1 MQLFITILHVVL
13 AITMIL
19 IILLQPGKEGGA
31 ALAGGSSGNQ
41 MYGPRGAGNFLGR
54 ATTVVASM
62 FMFTSISLA
71 WYSSEKI
78 QSGSD
83 IGDAIQRLEGGED
96 EEGFGIPMP
105 SSTPAPSQDEEVDP
119 GQEALEAKDAGESD
133 ADNTELGTP
142 AGEATQ
148 GVENIAPTG
157 AGEEV
162 ETP

>member
-1 MQLFITILHVVL
+1 MQLFITILHIIL

-41 MYGPRGAGNFLGR
+41 MYGPRGAGNFLGK
-54 ATTVVASM
+54 ATTVVATM

-71 WYSSEKI
+71 WYSSEKV

-105 SSTPAPSQDEEVDP
+105 ATPEVPAVEDEPVDA
-119 GQEALEAKDAGESD
+119 GQEALEATDAGEVPV
-133 ADNTELGTP
+133 GVP
-142 AGEATQ
+142 ASETAEGA
-148 GVENIAPTG
+148 GTG
-157 AGEEV
+157 ASEETAP
-162 ETP
+162 EPSL

>member
-1 MQLFITILHVVL
+1 MQLFITIFHVVL

-54 ATTVVASM
+54 ATTVVATL

-71 WYSSEKI
+71 WYSSEKV

-83 IGDAIQRLEGGED
+83 IEDAIQRLEGEED

-105 SSTPAPSQDEEVDP
+105 TKVDADAEVDP
-119 GQEALEAKDAGESD
+119 GQEALEAKDAGEID
-133 ADNTELGTP
+133 AENSEIGTP

-148 GVENIAPTG
+148 EADNGQGNTTEEN
-157 AGEEV
+157 V

>member
-71 WYSSEKI
+71 WYSSEKV

-83 IGDAIQRLEGGED
+83 IEDAIQRLEGGED

-105 SSTPAPSQDEEVDP
+105 NKTGPSTDEEIDP
-119 GQEALEAKDAGESD
+119 GQDALEAKDAGEID
-133 ADNTELGTP
+133 AGNGELGTP
-142 AGEATQ
+142 AGD
-148 GVENIAPTG
+148 APQDAANSAQTG
-157 AGEEV
+157 AKENA

>member
-54 ATTVVASM
+54 ATTVVASL

-71 WYSSEKI
+71 WYSSEKV

-83 IGDAIQRLEGGED
+83 IEDAIQRLEGGDD

-105 SSTPAPSQDEEVDP
+105 SKAEASPEDDIDP
-119 GQEALEAKDAGESD
+119 GQDALEAKDAGETD
-133 ADNTELGTP
+133 ADNGGLGTP
-142 AGEATQ
+142 AGEASQDAGNVTPS
-148 GVENIAPTG
+148 GTEENVEAP
-157 AGEEV
+157 
-162 ETP
+162 

>member
-1 MQLFITILHVVL
+1 MQLFITILHIIL

-41 MYGPRGAGNFLGR
+41 MYGPRGAGNFLGK
-54 ATTVVASM
+54 ATTFVATM

-96 EEGFGIPMP
+96 EDGFGIPMP
-105 SSTPAPSQDEEVDP
+105 ATPEAPPPIDAEQDT
-119 GQEALEAKDAGESD
+119 LEAKDAGEDPVGVPASETPQGD
-133 ADNTELGTP
+133 ADATGT
-142 AGEATQ
+142 T
-148 GVENIAPTG
+148 
-157 AGEEV
+157 
-162 ETP
+162 TPEPSE

>member
-1 MQLFITILHVVL
+1 MPLFITILHIVL

-54 ATTVVASM
+54 ATTIIASM
-62 FMFTSISLA
+62 FMFTSITLA

-83 IGDAIQRLEGGED
+83 IGDAIQRLEGTD
-96 EEGFGIPMP
+96 DAEGFGIPMP
-105 SSTPAPSQDEEVDP
+105 SNPDATGDGDDIDP
-119 GQEALEAKDAGESD
+119 GQEALEARDAGE
-133 ADNTELGTP
+133 NPVGVP
-142 AGEATQ
+142 AGEK
-148 GVENIAPTG
+148 VEE
-157 AGEEV
+157 AGT
-162 ETP
+162 ETNNGDDNENTNTEGGSQ

>member
-1 MQLFITILHVVL
+1 MPLFITILHIVL

-54 ATTVVASM
+54 ATTIIASM
-62 FMFTSISLA
+62 FMFTSITLA

-83 IGDAIQRLEGGED
+83 IEDAIQRLEGD
-96 EEGFGIPMP
+96 DDAEGFGIPMP
-105 SSTPAPSQDEEVDP
+105 SQPEAPEEDDVDP
-119 GQEALEAKDAGESD
+119 GQEALEAQDAGEG
-133 ADNTELGTP
+133 AVGVP
-142 AGEATQ
+142 AGEQVGTEP
-148 GVENIAPTG
+148 ENSNVGGNDASKNEG
-157 AGEEV
+157 DSQ
-162 ETP
+162 

>member
-1 MQLFITILHVVL
+1 MQLFITILHIIL

-41 MYGPRGAGNFLGR
+41 MYGPRGAGNFLGK
-54 ATTVVASM
+54 ATTFVATM

-105 SSTPAPSQDEEVDP
+105 ATPEAPPAEAVPIDAGQDT
-119 GQEALEAKDAGESD
+119 LEAKDAGE
-133 ADNTELGTP
+133 APVGVP
-142 AGEATQ
+142 AS
-148 GVENIAPTG
+148 
-157 AGEEV
+157 
-162 ETP
+162 ETPQGDGADASGTTAPEPAE

>member
-1 MQLFITILHVVL
+1 MQLFITILHIVL

-83 IGDAIQRLEGGED
+83 IEDAIERLEGGDD

-105 SSTPAPSQDEEVDP
+105 VNTVTPEEPTEEAHPD
-119 GQEALEAKDAGESD
+119 QEALEAEDAGEN
-133 ADNTELGTP
+133 AIGTP
-142 AGEATQ
+142 AGEATEENV
-148 GVENIAPTG
+148 GTNADDAGDVEPEAQ
-157 AGEEV
+157 
-162 ETP
+162 

>member
-1 MQLFITILHVVL
+1 MQLFITILHIIL

-41 MYGPRGAGNFLGR
+41 MYGPRGAGNFLGK
-54 ATTVVASM
+54 ATTVVATM

-105 SSTPAPSQDEEVDP
+105 AAPEAPPVEIEPIDPDQDA
-119 GQEALEAKDAGESD
+119 QEAKDAGEEAPVGVPASES
-133 ADNTELGTP
+133 TEGD
-142 AGEATQ
+142 
-148 GVENIAPTG
+148 G
-157 AGEEV
+157 AGASGATTTEPSE
-162 ETP
+162 